1 MPRGMFRF
9 HFRKNFCWVNFIR
22 QRRQRRLL
30 EPVTQLSKLWFG
42 KNFRILTS
50 IVIFVVAAVVVVSVV
65 LVSVVVVSV
74 VVVSVV
80 VVSIVIAVV
89 AKVPAW
95 VGGRTYFLNGP
106 LPASFS
112 VIFVF
117 STVNS
122 EYVHF
127 KILPTGFE
135 LRTFGIGSNHSVS
148 WPTTTFPVWTSRT

>member
-22 QRRQRRLL
+22 QRPQRRLL

-50 IVIFVVAAVVVVSVV
+50 IVIFVVAA
-65 LVSVVVVSV
+65 V

>member
-22 QRRQRRLL
+22 QRPQRRLL

-65 LVSVVVVSV
+65 LVSV

>member
-50 IVIFVVAAVVVVSVV
+50 IVIFVVAA
-65 LVSVVVVSV
+65 V